1 MGFRNILIENPCK
14 CSYKGGYL
22 VVRKEDEIVK
32 VHLSEISSVTLQS
45 TQVFISAYLLSELAK
60 AKISFVVSDEKCNPI
75 GQYLPLYGAHNIS
88 KRISE
93 QLEWSEPSKKRVW
106 QHVVKDKISHQ
117 ARLLELRDREGFSKQ
132 LGDMATE
139 VRSGDTTNREAA
151 AARLYFPALC
161 GSGFSRDI
169 DCSVNIALNYGYAV
183 ILSAVSREIVSRGY
197 LTPLGICH
205 RSEYNQFNLAC
216 DLMEPFRPIVDRL
229 VFDNV
234 DVDFTKETRRLLAD
248 VLNVSI
254 YYRDGKY
261 KVSSVIS
268 LYVQDCLNALCRRL
282 AVGEIETFDIV

>member
-1 MGFRNILIENPCK
+1 MGFRNILIESPCK

-22 VVRKEDEIVK
+22 VVRKEDEVVK
-32 VHLSEISSVTLQS
+32 VHLSEISSITLQS
-45 TQVFISAYLLSELAK
+45 TQAFISAYLLSELAK

-75 GQYLPLYGAHNIS
+75 GQYLPLYGAHNTS

-106 QHVVKDKISHQ
+106 QRVVKDKISHQ
-117 ARLLELRDREGFSKQ
+117 ARLLELRSCDEVSHQ
-132 LGDMATE
+132 LGEMASE

-151 AARLYFPALC
+151 AARLYFPVLF
-161 GSGFSRDI
+161 GDGFSRDT
-169 DCSVNIALNYGYAV
+169 DCPVNAALNYGYAI

-205 RSEYNQFNLAC
+205 KSEYNQFNLAC

-229 VFDNV
+229 VYDNM
-234 DVDFTKETRRLLAD
+234 DGDFTREMRRLLTD

-254 YYRDGKY
+254 CYRDGKY
-261 KVSSVIS
+261 RVSSVIS
-268 LYVQDCLNALCRRL
+268 LYVQDCLNALRRRL
-282 AVGEIETFDIV
+282 SIGEIESFDIV